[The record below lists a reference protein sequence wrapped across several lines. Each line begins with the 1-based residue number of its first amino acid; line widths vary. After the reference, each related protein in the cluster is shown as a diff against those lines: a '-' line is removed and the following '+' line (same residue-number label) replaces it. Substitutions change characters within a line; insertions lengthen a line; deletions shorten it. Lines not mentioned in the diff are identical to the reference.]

1 MTDLSNLPSVSPD
14 PEILLDRMLE
24 VMDTLVVVCRADGTI
39 IRFSRKCEQLTGYS
53 ADEMLGMPL
62 WNLIPPDELGA
73 AMVALEKVYS
83 GEFPNR
89 HVNRWKT
96 KNGDPA
102 LISWSNDAIV
112 GKKGRVQ
119 FVISTGTDITEKQ
132 TLEAGFRAA
141 IDSMEDGFALYDA
154 NDRLVAVNDAFWTFF
169 GDLRPHIRIG
179 MRFQEIGHEVF
190 HNTDLQN
197 RYESFE
203 QYWAERSNIRRTA
216 GAAYIREYE
225 PGRFLRSRN
234 FITAD
239 GGFAAFVTDITETRR
254 YDETLTDLLKLSSDA
269 SLTISDRIERMLAI
283 GRKHLGM
290 QVGILSRVAGD
301 VSTIRFLSTEDPV
314 FERGYVVSIDE
325 SYSQY
330 FRGSSD
336 VRVIED
342 VEKSSIGNEAPFL
355 RKPLY
360 SLVGVPVTV
369 SGAPYGALYFAANRV
384 AARPLSDVDLQ
395 LISLF
400 GEWAGMQIRLDT
412 VIGELDNFAYIAS
425 HDLKAPLR
433 AIDNLS
439 QWIEEDAGDVLSDD
453 ARNYLSLL
461 RGRVLRLETLLND
474 LLEFSRAGRVQGE
487 VRPVEVEKSLRDSI
501 TLVGVPDHIVV
512 NIGAGMPVVDA
523 DPMTLTQIFGNLI
536 SNAVKHHDKDAGM
549 IEISVAERENFWEFL
564 IEDNGPGIQPEFRER
579 IFDIF
584 QTLRPRDEVEGS
596 GMGLAIVK
604 KLIDTA
610 GGRISVSDR
619 AGDKPGAAFCF
630 TWPKSNNGAQ
640 AQ

>member
-24 VMDTLVVVCRADGTI
+24 VMDALVVVCRADGTI
-39 IRFSRKCEQLTGYS
+39 IRFNRKCEQLTGYS
-53 ADEMLGMPL
+53 AAEVFGTPV
-62 WNLIPPDELGA
+62 WNLIQGDELGDA
-73 AMVALEKVYS
+73 TGAFDKVYA

-89 HVNRWKT
+89 HINRWHT
-96 KNGDPA
+96 QNGNPA
-102 LISWSNDAIV
+102 LISWDNNAIL
-112 GKKGRVQ
+112 GKKGRVE
-119 FVISTGTDITEKQ
+119 FVISTGIDITEKRA
-132 TLEAGFRAA
+132 LEAGFRAA

-154 NDRLVAVNDAFWTFF
+154 NDRLVAVNDSFWRFF

-190 HNTDLQN
+190 HNTDLQT

-203 QYWAERSNIRRTA
+203 QYWAERSNIRHTA
-216 GAAYIREYE
+216 GAAYIREYK
-225 PGRFLRSRN
+225 PDRFLRSRN
-234 FITAD
+234 FITDD
-239 GGFAAFVTDITETRR
+239 GGFAAFVTDISESTR
-254 YDETLTDLLKLSSDA
+254 YDRTLTSLLKLSSDA
-269 SLTISDRIERMLAI
+269 SLTISDRIERMLEI

-301 VSTIRFLSTEDPV
+301 VSTIRFLSTEDAV
-314 FERGYVVSIDE
+314 FERGHVISIDE

-330 FRGSSD
+330 FCGEAD

-342 VEKSSIGNEAPFL
+342 AEESPIGDEAPFV

-360 SLVGVPVTV
+360 SLVGVPITV
-369 SGAPYGALYFAANRV
+369 SGASYGALYFAANKV

-395 LISLF
+395 LIGLF

-439 QWIEEDAGDVLSDD
+439 QWIEEDAGDVLTDD

-461 RGRVLRLETLLND
+461 RGRVSRLETLLND
-474 LLEFSRAGRVQGE
+474 LLEYSRAGRVRGE
-487 VRPVEVEKSLRDSI
+487 VRPVDVEKSLRDSI
-501 TLVGVPDHIVV
+501 TLVGVPDHIDVD
-512 NIGAGMPVVDA
+512 IGPGMPVVQA
-523 DPMTLTQIFGNLI
+523 DPVTLTQIFGNLI

-549 IEISVAERENFWEFL
+549 IEISVAELGNFWEFL
-564 IEDNGPGIQPEFRER
+564 IEDDGPGIQPEFRER

-604 KLIDTA
+604 KLIDAA

-619 AGDKPGAAFCF
+619 AGDKPGAAFRF
-630 TWPKSNNGAQ
+630 TWPKSKNGTHA
-640 AQ
+640 